1 MIPEGDDD
9 DSRQRLKEW
18 FMTGLRGRTFR
29 TSCLLLALVLTA
41 SLPGGAQTQ
50 PTETLRI
57 YVARHG
63 QTDWNVE
70 GRLQGG
76 TDIPLNATGRQQAV
90 QLGERLKSIRLDAVY
105 SSGLRRS
112 RETAELIGSAA
123 PLTSLPRLNERR
135 LGKFEGQR
143 LARSTTGGGA
153 ASGAAPSDDP
163 ITREY
168 DRRLIVPN
176 DSLDGGE
183 SIEQFAERVGQAT
196 KELLSRHKSGTIL
209 IVGHGMTNQM
219 VLKALL
225 DLTREQATG
234 IQMANDELY
243 LIEFGVG
250 AAPRLWKLVTTAN
263 LRDL

>member
-1 MIPEGDDD
+1 MEMA
-9 DSRQRLKEW
+9 
-18 FMTGLRGRTFR
+18 MTGIRRRGLR
-29 TSCLLLALVLTA
+29 TSCFLLAIALTLA
-41 SLPGGAQTQ
+41 LPEWARTQ
-50 PTETLRI
+50 PPEILRV

-63 QTDWNVE
+63 QTDWNLE

-90 QLGERLKSIRLDAVY
+90 QLGERLKSIRLDAIY

-112 RETAELIGSAA
+112 RETAELIGSSA

-135 LGKFEGQR
+135 LGKFEGQK

-153 ASGAAPSDDP
+153 AGAAPSEDP
-163 ITREY
+163 LTREY

-176 DSLDGGE
+176 DPLDGGE
-183 SIEQFAERVGQAT
+183 SLEEFAGRVGQAT
-196 KELLSRHKSGTIL
+196 KELLAGHRSGAIL

-219 VLKALL
+219 VLKSLL
-225 DLTREQATG
+225 DLTLDQATG

-243 LIEFGVG
+243 LVEIG
-250 AAPRLWKLVTTAN
+250 AGGAPRLWKLVTAAN
-263 LRDL
+263 LADL

>member
-1 MIPEGDDD
+1 
-9 DSRQRLKEW
+9 
-18 FMTGLRGRTFR
+18 MTSIRGRRLR
-29 TSCLLLALVLTA
+29 TSCLLLPFLFTLAL
-41 SLPGGAQTQ
+41 SGGAQTQ
-50 PTETLRI
+50 QTEILRI

-63 QTDWNVE
+63 QTDWNLE

-76 TDIPLNATGRQQAV
+76 TDIPLNAAGRQQAV
-90 QLGERLKSIRLDAVY
+90 QLGERLKSISLDAVY

-112 RETAELIGSAA
+112 RETAELIGSSA

-135 LGKFEGQR
+135 LGKFEGQK

-153 ASGAAPSDDP
+153 ASSAAPSDDP
-163 ITREY
+163 LTREY

-183 SIEQFAERVGQAT
+183 SLDAFAERIGQAT
-196 KELLSRHKSGTIL
+196 KELLARHRSGAIL

-219 VLKALL
+219 VLKSLL
-225 DLTREQATG
+225 DLTNEQANG

-243 LIEFGVG
+243 LIEFGGGV
-250 AAPRLWKLVTTAN
+250 APRLWKLVTAAN

>member
-1 MIPEGDDD
+1 
-9 DSRQRLKEW
+9 
-18 FMTGLRGRTFR
+18 MTGIRRRSLR
-29 TSCLLLALVLTA
+29 TSWLLLAIVFTA
-41 SLPGGAQTQ
+41 ALPYGAQAP
-50 PTETLRI
+50 PTEVLRI

-63 QTDWNVE
+63 QTDWNLE

-112 RETAELIGSAA
+112 RETAELIGGAA
-123 PLTSLPRLNERR
+123 ALTSLLRLNERR
-135 LGKFEGQR
+135 LGKFEGQK

-153 ASGAAPSDDP
+153 AGAAASEDP
-163 ITREY
+163 LTREY
-168 DRRLIVPN
+168 DRRLIVPD

-183 SIEQFAERVGQAT
+183 TLAEFADRVGQAT
-196 KELLSRHKSGTIL
+196 KELLARHRSGTIL

-219 VLKALL
+219 VLKSLL
-225 DLTREQATG
+225 DLTFEQATR

-243 LIEFGVG
+243 LIEIGGG
-250 AAPRLWKLVTTAN
+250 AAPRRWKLVTAAN
-263 LRDL
+263 LSDL